1 MKSKSLKDNK
11 FLKDVLTL
19 LNVIIIGYAAILAA
33 TSILAVISGTGLFDR
48 MGMKVDVQIQPAAD
62 FSDWRG
68 ILALAA
74 NLLTAGLIVYL
85 IYLARNFIKNL
96 IEGRIFDPSNTRLA
110 DRAWKV
116 FLALTF
122 LSIRMT
128 ATGHLLQPPFS
139 LDASM
144 SAVPLLGALIIWI
157 LMKILEKGIEIAQ
170 ENEFTI

>member
-1 MKSKSLKDNK
+1 MKSSALKDNK

-19 LNVIIIGYAAILAA
+19 LNIIIIGYAALLVA
-33 TSILAVISGTGLFDR
+33 SGILAVLSYTGLFDR
-48 MGMKVDVQIQPAAD
+48 LGMKIDVRILPAAD

-68 ILALAA
+68 ILSFAVTLVTAAL
-74 NLLTAGLIVYL
+74 TVYL

-96 IEGRIFDPSNTRLA
+96 LEGRIFDQSNTRLA
-110 DRAWKV
+110 NQAWKV

-122 LSIRMT
+122 LSIRVT
-128 ATGHLLQPPFS
+128 ATGNLLQLPFS

-144 SAVPLLGALIIWI
+144 SAIPLLGALIIWI
-157 LMKILEKGIEIAQ
+157 LIKILEKGIEIAQ